1 MRKTSQDELDE
12 VGDSLKT
19 LPYTC
24 GFTELFAP
32 QCTSADSSITLLP
45 LTPRSVRARVQAEL
59 CQTPLPPPPNV
70 IVGFGETFL
79 KGITPTVAQK
89 ELVETKTR
97 KQAVSL
103 RWHEEHFGRLTAS
116 NFGRVL
122 LRKSAFDKLGCDLHS
137 KDLSNV
143 AAIRWGREHEHVA
156 FDRYAAILPQRHR
169 NLKLC
174 KAGFYIGEPGYL
186 GASPDGVLFS
196 SSRREVGILEIKC
209 PYSASNL
216 TILEACQH
224 CQSCNEDG
232 SLLWTNLT
240 TTIIKY
246 RVQLPLHRPTFVTL

>member
-1 MRKTSQDELDE
+1 MGLQNFLLHSVL
-12 VGDSLKT
+12 
-19 LPYTC
+19 
-24 GFTELFAP
+24 
-32 QCTSADSSITLLP
+32 SADSSITLLP

-169 NLKLC
+169 NLKLR

-240 TTIIKY
+240 TTIVKY